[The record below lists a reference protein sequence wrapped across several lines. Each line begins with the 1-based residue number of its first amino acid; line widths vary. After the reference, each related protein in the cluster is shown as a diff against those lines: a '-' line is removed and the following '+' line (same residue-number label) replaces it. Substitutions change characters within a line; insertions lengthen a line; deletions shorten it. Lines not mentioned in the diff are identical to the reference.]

1 MRQNWMLGYVI
12 TNVDAYRRKEKV
24 SKAFSL
30 VVTADKSFFVRGPAA
45 AISRKLLNSRQQRK

>member
-1 MRQNWMLGYVI
+1 MLGYVI
-12 TNVDAYRRKEKV
+12 TNVDADRRKEKV

-45 AISRKLLNSRQQRK
+45 AFSRKLLNSRQQRK